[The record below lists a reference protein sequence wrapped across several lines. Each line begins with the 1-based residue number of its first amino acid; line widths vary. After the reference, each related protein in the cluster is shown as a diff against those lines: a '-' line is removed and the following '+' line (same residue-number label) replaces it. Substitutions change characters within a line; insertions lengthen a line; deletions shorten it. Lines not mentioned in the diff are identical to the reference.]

1 MVFIQLNI
9 LPIPRKLINLF
20 LNFKGFLK
28 KKYKGEE
35 VSIGLV
41 ACPQIGG
48 KYSQHWTYWR
58 GDNETVLQKW
68 TSVYRIVPHDSI
80 FSTASKSSKI
90 LFKKIIVLLQRSCC

>member
-1 MVFIQLNI
+1 MAAGKTIQTLAQKSSMVFIQLNI

-28 KKYKGEE
+28 KKHKGEE

-48 KYSQHWTYWR
+48 KY
-58 GDNETVLQKW
+58 N
-68 TSVYRIVPHDSI
+68 
-80 FSTASKSSKI
+80 
-90 LFKKIIVLLQRSCC
+90 

>member
-28 KKYKGEE
+28 KKHKGEE

-48 KYSQHWTYWR
+48 KY
-58 GDNETVLQKW
+58 N
-68 TSVYRIVPHDSI
+68 
-80 FSTASKSSKI
+80 
-90 LFKKIIVLLQRSCC
+90 